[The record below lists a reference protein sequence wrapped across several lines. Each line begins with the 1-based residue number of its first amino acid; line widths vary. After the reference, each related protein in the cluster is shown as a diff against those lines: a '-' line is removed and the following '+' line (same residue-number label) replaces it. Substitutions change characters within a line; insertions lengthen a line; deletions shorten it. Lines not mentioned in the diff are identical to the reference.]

1 VIMGKKS
8 KKIVLPS
15 LTESIM
21 ACTLAAVIV
30 KCIQYT
36 EVVNRLLDPNDPLQS
51 PKDLVDVIN
60 IVDKHRATL
69 EDRAEALGE
78 PLDPNIFIYSLNLFH
93 QVFGQGFRGVISQIS
108 TYKPTAEFGDLKP
121 TRRNFENLLGFDTLL
136 SSLKETLPSVTVK
149 IVFDWLLTQ
158 KGFKTNPRH
167 ISIDTIINSTAV
179 MSYLLK
185 PATDEEEEEEE
196 GEEKEVIERLD
207 DFQSPDAKRRRDER
221 DNIPSGTEPEI
232 LSESHMKKVDRAI
245 DIQSIW
251 GKSSNF
257 VYL

>member
-1 VIMGKKS
+1 MGKKS

-93 QVFGQGFRGVISQIS
+93 FGKGFRGVKSQAS
-108 TYKPTAEFGDLKP
+108 TYKPTAEFGELKP
-121 TRRNFENLLGFDTLL
+121 TWRNFENLLGFDTVHQYMVLFYMG
-136 SSLKETLPSVTVK
+136 SE
-149 IVFDWLLTQ
+149 
-158 KGFKTNPRH
+158 KG
-167 ISIDTIINSTAV
+167 
-179 MSYLLK
+179 
-185 PATDEEEEEEE
+185 
-196 GEEKEVIERLD
+196 
-207 DFQSPDAKRRRDER
+207 
-221 DNIPSGTEPEI
+221 
-232 LSESHMKKVDRAI
+232 
-245 DIQSIW
+245 
-251 GKSSNF
+251 
-257 VYL
+257 